1 MRIRI
6 SNPFILLL
14 LGLIITFNSALGQ
27 AYRGAELRTLDSLLY
42 GRFETSLKASQG
54 DGYLSSFFIYN
65 DDYPSSDWAE
75 IDFEILGRWPNNVD
89 VNVIDE
95 IGSHLRQHP
104 VDVNLHLDFHQYA
117 FEWTPEYVAWFF
129 DDQEFYRQ
137 SGPHIETLSQPGKLM
152 MNMWAP
158 AFTDWV
164 GVMDARILPR
174 YAYYDWVTYA
184 SYTPGEG
191 TTGTNSNFTPVWT
204 DSFDVFDSTRW
215 EKSDGHSWNGNNSIL
230 VANNIVYEDGDM
242 ILCLT
247 LPGEEGIQDS
257 DPPSALW
264 ARALTLD
271 SILVRYSELLD
282 PVTASTASTF
292 VIPGINVESATL
304 NPDNMTVTLKLSSPL
319 TGPANVYALGLKDI
333 AEPPNL
339 QMGALVAIDLPN
351 PLSLPIRIDCAG
363 PGRQGFL
370 PDQLWNSSTEYG
382 HEGGNYQQAVNFPD
396 LANTEL
402 DSVMATSLNRYSRY
416 HVRLQPGLFTIQ
428 LHFAEHE
435 YDGVGQ
441 RTFELFVEDE
451 LVVPELDVFAEA
463 GNSNVYTVTLP
474 NVTIRDGSLDIIGA
488 ALEYGLGYAYAGPVL
503 NAIEIT
509 GEYWLGVNDPVLPQE
524 YGLHAIFPNPFNNSA
539 QVTFRLAQTEAVD
552 ISIYGIRGN
561 KIMNLIDQALAAGE
575 HRLTLNAEGFSSG
588 VYFVNLHSETLDQS
602 QKILYLK

>member
-6 SNPFILLL
+6 LCPSCLLPL
-14 LGLIITFNSALGQ
+14 ALMLISISALGQ

-42 GRFETSLKASQG
+42 GRFETSLMASQG
-54 DGYLSSFFIYN
+54 PGYLSSFFIYN
-65 DDYPSSDWAE
+65 DEYPSSDWSE
-75 IDFEILGRWPNNVD
+75 IDFEILGRWPDNID

-95 IGSHLRQHP
+95 NGSHLRQHP
-104 VDVNLHLDFHQYA
+104 VDVNLHLDYHQYA

-137 SGPHIETLSQPGKLM
+137 SGAHIETLSQPGKLM

-158 AFTDWV
+158 SFADWV
-164 GVMDARILPR
+164 GVMDPRILPR
-174 YAYYDWVTYA
+174 YAHYDWVKYA
-184 SYTPGEG
+184 SYTPGDG
-191 TTGTNSNFTPVWT
+191 TVGTNSNFTPVWA

-230 VANNIVYEDGDM
+230 VADNIVYEDGAM

-247 LPGEEGIQDS
+247 MPGEEGIQDI

-282 PVTASTASTF
+282 PITAASTSTF
-292 VIPGINVESATL
+292 VIPGTTVESATL
-304 NPDNMTVTLKLSSPL
+304 HPDNMTVTLELSSPL

-333 AEPPNL
+333 AEPANIQL
-339 QMGALVAIDLPN
+339 GALVVIDLPN
-351 PLSLPIRIDCAG
+351 PLTLPIRIDCAG

-370 PDQLWNSSTEYG
+370 PDQVWNSATEYG
-382 HEGGNYQQAVNFPD
+382 HEGGNYQQAGNFPD

-416 HVRLQPGLFTIQ
+416 HVRLQPGVFTIQ

-435 YDGVGQ
+435 YHAVGQ
-441 RTFELFVEDE
+441 RTFELFVENQ

-463 GNSNVYTVTLP
+463 GNSRLYTLTLP
-474 NVTIRDGSLDIIGA
+474 NLTISDGSLDIIGA
-488 ALEYGLGYAYAGPVL
+488 ALEYGHGYAYAGPVL
-503 NAIEIT
+503 NAIEIS
-509 GEYWLGVNDPVLPQE
+509 GEYWLGVSDPKMPLE
-524 YGLHAIFPNPFNNSA
+524 FGLHAIFPNPFNEAA
-539 QVTFRLAQTEAVD
+539 QVTFRLSQTEAVD
-552 ISIYGIRGN
+552 LSLYGIRGDN
-561 KIMNLIDQALAAGE
+561 IKNLMHQSLTAGE
-575 HRLTLNAEGFSSG
+575 HRLTLNADGLSSG
-588 VYFVNLHSETLDQS
+588 VYFVNLHSETLAQS
-602 QKILYLK
+602 RKILYLK